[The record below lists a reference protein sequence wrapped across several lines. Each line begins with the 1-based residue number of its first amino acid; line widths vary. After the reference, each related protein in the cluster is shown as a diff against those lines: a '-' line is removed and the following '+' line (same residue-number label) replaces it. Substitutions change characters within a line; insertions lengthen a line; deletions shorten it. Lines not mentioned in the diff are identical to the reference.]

1 MLGEF
6 LLTINHNLKEMEQLK
21 QELSLYKRFVSTLPF
36 SFTYTDPDLRMEL
49 TKNEVHNVNLIKD
62 STAKNRELKI
72 TSTPMIP
79 FGEIE
84 IFLNEILDVV
94 PHHIVFINSEGIVTL
109 CNAQAAMDLHVD
121 RESVVGK
128 HVREL
133 LQIPDEQIKM
143 LETLR
148 TGKPIVNQEI
158 LDKNYGIIN
167 TRLIKNSEGRIERV
181 VGVFR
186 FLNHIKEAEKQ
197 TLASRIAAGIAHEI
211 RNPLTTVRG
220 YLQLLQG
227 RVDEETAEMFQSL
240 LIPEIDR
247 ANKIITDFLRISK
260 PGTVKRELLEVKD
273 FFIDYLGHF
282 LNSDALLHN
291 VNITYKISEASAK
304 CFFVGD
310 REELFQVFSNLYRNS
325 LQAKNDSTMEITI
338 STELVGPHIYIE
350 FVDNGAGITPNL
362 LQHIFDPFF
371 TTKDEGTGLGLS
383 VSKKIIENYHGTMNV
398 KSSPLGTRFLIYLPV
413 YTGEVP
419 L

>member
-1 MLGEF
+1 
-6 LLTINHNLKEMEQLK
+6 MEQLK
-21 QELSLYKRFVSTLPF
+21 QELSFYKRFVSLLPF
-36 SFTYTDPDLRMEL
+36 SFTYSDPELRMKL
-49 TKNEVHNVNLIKD
+49 TKDENVNLIKN
-62 STAKNRELKI
+62 STANNRELKI
-72 TSTPMIP
+72 TSTPRVP
-79 FGEIE
+79 FEEIE

-109 CNAQAAMDLHVD
+109 CNAQAAIDLHVD
-121 RESVVGK
+121 RENVVGK
-128 HVREL
+128 HLREL

-148 TGKPIVNQEI
+148 TGMPIINQEI

-167 TRLIKNSEGRIERV
+167 TRLIKNYEGKIERV

-220 YLQLLQG
+220 FLQLLQG

-260 PGTVKRELLEVKD
+260 PGTVKREILEVKD

-291 VNITYKISEASAK
+291 VNITYKISEESAGS
-304 CFFVGD
+304 FFVGD

-325 LQAKNDSTMEITI
+325 LQAKDDSTMEIMI
-338 STELVGPHIYIE
+338 STKLIGSKIFIE
-350 FVDNGAGITPNL
+350 FVDNGLGIEPNL
-362 LQHIFDPFF
+362 LQHVFDPFF

-398 KSSPLGTRFLIYLPV
+398 QSSPLGTRFLIYLPV
-413 YTGEVP
+413 YTGNLP

>member
-6 LLTINHNLKEMEQLK
+6 HLIINHNIKEMEQLK
-21 QELSLYKRFVSTLPF
+21 QELSFYKRFVSLLPF
-36 SFTYTDPDLRMEL
+36 SFTYSDPELRMKL
-49 TKNEVHNVNLIKD
+49 TKDENVNLIKN
-62 STAKNRELKI
+62 STANNRELKI
-72 TSTPMIP
+72 TSTPRVP
-79 FGEIE
+79 FEEIE

-109 CNAQAAMDLHVD
+109 CNAQAAIDLHVD
-121 RESVVGK
+121 RENVVGK
-128 HVREL
+128 HLREL

-148 TGKPIVNQEI
+148 TGMPIINQEI

-167 TRLIKNSEGRIERV
+167 TRLIRNYEGKIERV

-220 YLQLLQG
+220 FLQLLQG

-260 PGTVKRELLEVKD
+260 PGTVKREILEVKD

-291 VNITYKISEASAK
+291 VNITYKISEESAGS
-304 CFFVGD
+304 FFVGD

-325 LQAKNDSTMEITI
+325 LQAKDDSTMEIMI
-338 STELVGPHIYIE
+338 STELIGSKIFIE
-350 FVDNGAGITPNL
+350 FVDNGLGIEPNL
-362 LQHIFDPFF
+362 LQHVFDPFF

-398 KSSPLGTRFLIYLPV
+398 QSSPLGTRFLIYLPV
-413 YTGEVP
+413 YTGNLP

>member
-6 LLTINHNLKEMEQLK
+6 HLIINHNIKEMEQLK
-21 QELSLYKRFVSTLPF
+21 QELSFYKRFVSLLPF
-36 SFTYTDPDLRMEL
+36 SFTYSDPELRMKL
-49 TKNEVHNVNLIKD
+49 TKDENVNLIKN
-62 STAKNRELKI
+62 STANNRELKI
-72 TSTPMIP
+72 TSTPRVP
-79 FGEIE
+79 FEEIE

-109 CNAQAAMDLHVD
+109 CNAQAAIDLHVD
-121 RESVVGK
+121 RENVVGK
-128 HVREL
+128 HLREL

-148 TGKPIVNQEI
+148 TGMPIINQEI

-167 TRLIKNSEGRIERV
+167 TRLIKNYEGKIERV

-220 YLQLLQG
+220 FLQLLQG

-260 PGTVKRELLEVKD
+260 PGTVKREILEVKD

-291 VNITYKISEASAK
+291 VNITYKISEESAGS
-304 CFFVGD
+304 FFVGD

-325 LQAKNDSTMEITI
+325 LQAKDDSSMEIMI
-338 STELVGPHIYIE
+338 STKLKGSKIFIE
-350 FVDNGAGITPNL
+350 FVDNGLGIEPNL
-362 LQHIFDPFF
+362 LQHVFDPFF

-398 KSSPLGTRFLIYLPV
+398 QSSPLGTRFLIYLPV
-413 YTGEVP
+413 YTGNLP

>member
-6 LLTINHNLKEMEQLK
+6 HLIINHNIKEMEQLK
-21 QELSLYKRFVSTLPF
+21 QELAFYKKFVSLLPF
-36 SFTYTDPDLRMEL
+36 SFTYTDPELEMKL
-49 TKNEVHNVNLIKD
+49 TKNENVNLIKNA
-62 STAKNRELKI
+62 TANNSELKI
-72 TSTPMIP
+72 TSTPKIP
-79 FGEIE
+79 FEEIE

-109 CNAQAAMDLHVD
+109 CNAQAAIDLHVD
-121 RESVVGK
+121 RETIVGK
-128 HVREL
+128 HLREL

-143 LETLR
+143 LETLH
-148 TGKPIVNQEI
+148 TGMLIINQEI

-167 TRLIKNSEGRIERV
+167 TRIIKNSEGKIERV

-227 RVDEETAEMFQSL
+227 KVDMETAEMFQSL

-247 ANKIITDFLRISK
+247 ANKIISDFLRISK
-260 PGTVKRELLEVKD
+260 PSTVKRELLQVKD

-291 VNITYKISEASAK
+291 VNISYKISEASANS
-304 CFFVGD
+304 FFVGD

-325 LQAKNDSTMEITI
+325 LQAKNNSTMEIRI
-338 STELVGPHIYIE
+338 STELIGSNIFIE
-350 FVDNGAGITPNL
+350 FVDNGVGIAPNL
-362 LQHIFDPFF
+362 IQHVFDPFF

-413 YTGEVP
+413 YTGKVP

>member
-6 LLTINHNLKEMEQLK
+6 HLIINHNLKEMEQLK
-21 QELSLYKRFVSTLPF
+21 QELSFYKRFVSLLPF
-36 SFTYTDPDLRMEL
+36 SFTYSDPELRMKL
-49 TKNEVHNVNLIKD
+49 TKDENVNLIKN
-62 STAKNRELKI
+62 STANNRELKI
-72 TSTPMIP
+72 TSTPRVP
-79 FGEIE
+79 FEEIE

-109 CNAQAAMDLHVD
+109 CNAQAAIDLHVD
-121 RESVVGK
+121 RENVVGK
-128 HVREL
+128 HLREL

-148 TGKPIVNQEI
+148 TGMPIINQEI

-167 TRLIKNSEGRIERV
+167 TRLIKNYEGKIERV

-220 YLQLLQG
+220 FLQLLQG

-260 PGTVKRELLEVKD
+260 PGTVKREILEVKD

-291 VNITYKISEASAK
+291 VNITYKISEESAGS
-304 CFFVGD
+304 FFVGD

-325 LQAKNDSTMEITI
+325 LQAKDDSIMEIMI
-338 STELVGPHIYIE
+338 STKLIGSKIFIE
-350 FVDNGAGITPNL
+350 FVDNGLGIEPNL
-362 LQHIFDPFF
+362 LQHVFDPFF

-398 KSSPLGTRFLIYLPV
+398 QSSPLGTCFLIYLPV
-413 YTGEVP
+413 YTGNLP

>member
-6 LLTINHNLKEMEQLK
+6 HLIINHNIKEMEQLK
-21 QELSLYKRFVSTLPF
+21 QELSFYKRFVSLLPF
-36 SFTYTDPDLRMEL
+36 SFTYSDPELRMKL
-49 TKNEVHNVNLIKD
+49 TKDENVNLIKN
-62 STAKNRELKI
+62 STANNRELKI
-72 TSTPMIP
+72 TSTPRVP
-79 FGEIE
+79 FEEIE

-109 CNAQAAMDLHVD
+109 CNAQAAIDLHVD
-121 RESVVGK
+121 RENVVGK
-128 HVREL
+128 HLREL

-148 TGKPIVNQEI
+148 TGMPIINQEI

-167 TRLIKNSEGRIERV
+167 TRLIKNYEGKIERV

-220 YLQLLQG
+220 FLQLLQG

-260 PGTVKRELLEVKD
+260 PGTVKREILEVKD

-291 VNITYKISEASAK
+291 VNITYKISEESAGS
-304 CFFVGD
+304 FFVGD

-325 LQAKNDSTMEITI
+325 LQAKDDSTMEIMI
-338 STELVGPHIYIE
+338 STELIGSKIFIE
-350 FVDNGAGITPNL
+350 FVDNGLGIEPNL
-362 LQHIFDPFF
+362 LQHVFDPFF

-398 KSSPLGTRFLIYLPV
+398 QSSPLGTRFLIYLPV
-413 YTGEVP
+413 YTGNLP